1 MVALAAP
8 ARVPPGALRAN
19 AARVLERRA
28 LAAPSRATRP
38 GPRVARARRASPS
51 ASSSSTV
58 EVVTFDLDDTLW
70 PTTPVVGAANQAFVD
85 FCQERIPGFPDC
97 AGVNEYMKVRP
108 ENPTPSRSSASSSSD
123 EDLANRLRHLRV
135 PFSDIH
141 FPRSF
146 PLPLDNSPQ
155 AIRKERE
162 EASAAVGERHSP
174 LSFASLRIA
183 GGFRAATALGF
194 PEADAV
200 AVVSRGYHIAW
211 IPTRGAAAEA
221 NLFPGVREAL
231 AKIRANHPRAVIGSI
246 TNGLGSAA
254 GAGLGDFFDFEISAD
269 ALMDEAMVHGD
280 DARKPAR
287 YPFELAM
294 RLARETMRTN
304 EGGETVP
311 GWSGDPSRWVHVGDD
326 LLNDCKAAKSHAF
339 RTVLV
344 EEPGVVP
351 YQPGGG
357 GGSYPGDPA
366 RGTEELDAAAL
377 VDARVASVSQLPD
390 VLSGWW

>member
-1 MVALAAP
+1 MRKDREDAA
-8 ARVPPGALRAN
+8 
-19 AARVLERRA
+19 AAA
-28 LAAPSRATRP
+28 
-38 GPRVARARRASPS
+38 
-51 ASSSSTV
+51 
-58 EVVTFDLDDTLW
+58 
-70 PTTPVVGAANQAFVD
+70 
-85 FCQERIPGFPDC
+85 
-97 AGVNEYMKVRP
+97 
-108 ENPTPSRSSASSSSD
+108 
-123 EDLANRLRHLRV
+123 
-135 PFSDIH
+135 
-141 FPRSF
+141 
-146 PLPLDNSPQ
+146 
-155 AIRKERE
+155 
-162 EASAAVGERHSP
+162 GERHSP

-183 GGFRAATALGF
+183 GGFRAAKALGV
-194 PEADAV
+194 PEDDAV

-211 IPTRGAAAEA
+211 IPTRGSAAEA

-231 AKIRANHPRAVIGSI
+231 ATIRANHPRAVIGSI

-294 RLARETMRTN
+294 RLAREATRTN
-304 EGGETVP
+304 DAGETVR
-311 GWSGDPSRWVHVGDD
+311 GWSGNASRWVHVGDD
-326 LLNDCKAAKSHAF
+326 LLNDCKAAKSHGF

-366 RGTEELDAAAL
+366 RSEEELDAAAL
-377 VDARVASVSQLPD
+377 VDAKVTSVSRLPD
-390 VLSGWW
+390 VLAGW